1 MGTDNNQKILVV
13 DDEQNVRK
21 LVKRLLSKEYT
32 IIEAENGLEALELVR
47 SQKPDLVLMDM
58 MMPKMDGLSACYEI
72 KHDLSIRHIPVVM
85 LSAITHDLNKRLSE
99 NVMGANGYV
108 TKPFSAVELVAR
120 IREIL
125 MNTPSVP

>member
-1 MGTDNNQKILVV
+1 METDNNKKILVV

-32 IIEAENGLEALELVR
+32 VIEAENGLEALELVR

-72 KHDLSIRHIPVVM
+72 KHDLAIRHTPVVM